1 MFSIY
6 RKYPLIYINKNIMV
20 IVEIITNTKNHTLR
34 EIQSLVW
41 NLEFDKVLTTKEA
54 KKITSMLQ
62 SKKDNIE

>member
-1 MFSIY
+1 MFGIY

>member
-1 MFSIY
+1 
-6 RKYPLIYINKNIMV
+6 MV

>member
-41 NLEFDKVLTTKEA
+41 NLEFDKILTTKEA